1 MNHFPLKSLSVK
13 IKSLPKHFYQNN
25 QKCIAYPIIS
35 TGKEERWL
43 VEYKKGFTLDKHR
56 HPYGRYELYVI
67 YGKIKYNDD
76 EKGTYHI
83 LEKDSYYFNPP
94 NFLHSLE
101 TLEDSKV
108 LWINTE
114 MNDKN

>member
-1 MNHFPLKSLSVK
+1 
-13 IKSLPKHFYQNN
+13 
-25 QKCIAYPIIS
+25 
-35 TGKEERWL
+35 
-43 VEYKKGFTLDKHR
+43 
-56 HPYGRYELYVI
+56 LYVI